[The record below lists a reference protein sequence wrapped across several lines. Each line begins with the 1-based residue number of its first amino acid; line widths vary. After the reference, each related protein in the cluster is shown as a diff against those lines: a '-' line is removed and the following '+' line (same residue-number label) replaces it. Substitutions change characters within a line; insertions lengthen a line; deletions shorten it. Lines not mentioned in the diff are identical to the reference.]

1 MNNNILPAIRN
12 IKDLEK
18 LIKTDYKMCVLLDM
32 HIGHIK
38 SIMELLKQNHIECF
52 IHIDLI
58 KGLSHDEF
66 ASEFIIDSQAL
77 KRSIDLI
84 KKAKSLNTLTIFRV
98 FIIQQYKP
106 KGIVSTKSKVI
117 KKVEPD
123 FVEVL
128 PGVASKAIHH
138 IQKETNTQVI
148 AGGLINT
155 IDEVNEA
162 VKNGAKYVTTSYDK
176 LW

>member
-1 MNNNILPAIRN
+1 MNLQVN
-12 IKDLEK
+12 
-18 LIKTDYKMCVLLDM
+18 LIQQYKPKGIVST
-32 HIGHIK
+32 K
-38 SIMELLKQNHIECF
+38 SKV
-52 IHIDLI
+52 
-58 KGLSHDEF
+58 
-66 ASEFIIDSQAL
+66 
-77 KRSIDLI
+77 I

-98 FIIQQYKP
+98 FIIDSQALKRS
-106 KGIVSTKSKVI
+106 IDLI

>member
-66 ASEFIIDSQAL
+66 ASEFIIQQYKPKGIVST
-77 KRSIDLI
+77 KSKVI

-98 FIIQQYKP
+98 FIIDSQALKRS
-106 KGIVSTKSKVI
+106 IDLI
-117 KKVEPD
+117 KKLNLILLKY
-123 FVEVL
+123 FQVL
-128 PGVASKAIHH
+128 RVKRFIIFRKKQTHKSLQVA
-138 IQKETNTQVI
+138 
-148 AGGLINT
+148 
-155 IDEVNEA
+155 
-162 VKNGAKYVTTSYDK
+162 
-176 LW
+176 